1 MIRAFLWDRK
11 FYILIYM
18 IGMGIGS
25 VMFLLDKM
33 RYTDQ
38 IDTGTLYYFIELA
51 LFVLAVGLAI
61 DFIRQRAYYR
71 QMNEA
76 TYSAFELKD
85 STIVQAGVTMEQ
97 KAVQR
102 LLEAQHSAYL
112 TELGKYR
119 RQQELHNHYVL
130 QWVHHMKTPVSVI
143 DLLAQEAQQ
152 QGYVQTKE
160 QQKLLLDSMQEETD
174 RMTRGLEMMLHT
186 ARLGK
191 FELDL
196 HIRTI
201 ALHEILR
208 NVINANKKLCIRY
221 SIFPRV
227 EGEAYAE
234 SDEKWLTFV
243 LNQLV
248 SNAIKYSKRKPGSKK
263 LTLRIEKGDGVGTVK
278 LSVEDEGIGIEAQD
292 LSRVFDPFFTGEN
305 GRTVE
310 ESTGMGLYL
319 AKQVC
324 GRLGHDL
331 SLASTV
337 GEGTTA
343 MLSFNPEG
351 IHLFK

>member
-11 FYILIYM
+11 FYILIYF
-18 IGMGIGS
+18 IGMGIGA

-33 RYTDQ
+33 RYADQ
-38 IDTGTLYYFIELA
+38 IDSGTLYYFIELA
-51 LFVLAVGLAI
+51 LFVLVVGLAI
-61 DFIRQRAYYR
+61 DYIRQRTYYR
-71 QMNEA
+71 QINEA
-76 TYSAFELKD
+76 TYRTFELKD
-85 STIVQAGVTMEQ
+85 SSIVQSGVTSEQ

-102 LLEAQHSAYL
+102 LLGAQHSAFL
-112 TELGKYR
+112 TELDKYR

-152 QGYVQTKE
+152 QGYNQTKE
-160 QQKLLLDSMQEETD
+160 EQKSMLDSMQEETE

-186 ARLGK
+186 ARLDK

-201 ALHEILR
+201 ALHEIIR
-208 NVINANKKLCIRY
+208 KVINANKKLCIRY

-227 EGEAYAE
+227 EGEAYVE

-263 LTLRIEKGDGVGTVK
+263 LTLRIEIGDGVGAVK
-278 LSVEDEGIGIEAQD
+278 LSVEDEGIGIESQD

-305 GRTVE
+305 GRAVE

-331 SLASTV
+331 SLSSTA

-343 MLSFNPEG
+343 ILSFNVEG